1 VVRDTMKWTFCVCCV
16 LVRGQIVLYLVLQ
29 SVPVEALA
37 VKSNYFYP
45 CSTFRHLV
53 YKKLSKNT
61 RGRLDV
67 VIIKAAADFQTLL
80 HVYKTTR
87 RHISGAF
94 NVMLHTC
101 VV

>member
-16 LVRGQIVLYLVLQ
+16 FVCGQIVLYLVLQ
-29 SVPVEALA
+29 SVPVVPLA

-45 CSTFRHLV
+45 CSTFRHLF
-53 YKKLSKNT
+53 YKKFNKNT
-61 RGRLDV
+61 KGRLDFV
-67 VIIKAAADFQTLL
+67 MMEATVDFQTLL
-80 HVYKTTR
+80 HVYQTTR
-87 RHISGAF
+87 RHIPGAF